1 MEGVEKAR
9 SQRGLFQT
17 RFSVRLSV
25 GRREGWAEGRQPA
38 GGGQQ

>member
-25 GRREGWAEGRQPA
+25 GRREGWGETAGA